1 MSNTNVKT
9 STSDNLA
16 TPTDL
21 GNDTRKAISEGLT
34 RLLADVF
41 TLYVKTKN
49 FHWHISG
56 PHFRDYHL
64 LLDDQATFVF
74 DMIDPIAERA
84 RKLGGKALRSIGQ
97 ITALR
102 RLLDNDDDFVKP
114 ETMLNELRMD
124 NESLVGYMR
133 HLHDLCDEKFDVAT
147 ASLLENWIDQT
158 EQRIWFLFE
167 STRN

>member
-1 MSNTNVKT
+1 MANTNT
-9 STSDNLA
+9 RASASDDLA

-21 GNDTRKAISEGLT
+21 GNDTRKAISDGLT

-74 DMIDPIAERA
+74 EMLDPIAERA
-84 RKLGGKALRSIGQ
+84 RKLGGKTLRSVGQ
-97 ITALR
+97 VAVLK
-102 RLLDNDDDFVKP
+102 RLLDNDEVVKP
-114 ETMLNELRMD
+114 EMMLK
-124 NESLVGYMR
+124 
-133 HLHDLCDEKFDVAT
+133 CP
-147 ASLLENWIDQT
+147 W
-158 EQRIWFLFE
+158 
-167 STRN
+167 